1 MASLTLAQPAE
12 GRISNLRHLALA
24 SYWFGLNFH
33 WIPILGVL
41 LPYQVSHLLPRTQQG
56 SGIALVTGLGA
67 IFAFSLPPLVG
78 AWSDRLS
85 TPYGRRRPIMAL
97 GTAGN
102 VIGLA
107 VLMLAPN
114 YPTLIIGYLLVQ
126 IFNNSAGA
134 AFNAVVPDVVPDRE
148 FGKASGIL
156 GALVQIG
163 SVFGLAASLG
173 MSALGHLT
181 WTYAVI
187 AVVLAISL
195 LPTLWASRGEGLG
208 PLPTRKTMTSKEA
221 ALDFV
226 KPLRQGDF
234 AWVIGTRTLITAGTW
249 TFLPF
254 LQFFFADV
262 VHSPKPADLTAQW
275 ELVLLLVATPFG
287 LLGGA
292 LSDRFGRKLFVYLG
306 GGFQGVMLLVFALFY
321 PTQQPLVL
329 ALGAVAGTGYGLY
342 YAVDWALACDT
353 LPDRTRTAKDMGLFH
368 VALTLPQV
376 FVPAVAGLVLD
387 SMNRA
392 SPNSGYR
399 VIFAS
404 GIVFFLLGTILVS
417 RIRSVR

>member
-1 MASLTLAQPAE
+1 MPSLAVPQSA
-12 GRISNLRHLALA
+12 GSRMSNLRHLALA

-41 LPYQVSHLLPRTQQG
+41 LPYQVNHLLPKSQQG
-56 SGIALVTGLGA
+56 AGIALVTGLGA
-67 IFAFSLPPLVG
+67 IFAFALPPLVG

-85 TPYGRRRPIMAL
+85 SPYGRRRPIMAA
-97 GTAGN
+97 GTVGN
-102 VIGLA
+102 VAGLL
-107 VLMLAPN
+107 VLMVAPN
-114 YPTLIIGYLLVQ
+114 YLVLIAGYLLVQ

-134 AFNAVVPDVVPDRE
+134 AFNATVPDVVPDSE

-156 GALVQIG
+156 GAMVQVG

-181 WTYAVI
+181 WTYGVI

-195 LPTLWASRGEGLG
+195 LPTLWASKGEGLG
-208 PLPTRKTMTSKEA
+208 PAPARIRLPLRA
-221 ALDFV
+221 AVADFL
-226 KPLRQGDF
+226 KPLRRGDF
-234 AWVIGTRTLITAGTW
+234 AWVIGTRTLVTAGTW

-275 ELVLLLVATPFG
+275 ELLLLLVATPFG
-287 LLGGA
+287 LIGGW
-292 LSDRFGRKLFVYLG
+292 LSDRLGRKIFVYLG
-306 GGFQGVMLLVFALFY
+306 GGFQGVMLLVFALFF
-321 PTQQPLVL
+321 PTQQTLVL
-329 ALGAVAGTGYGLY
+329 ALGAVAGIGYGLY

-353 LPDRTRTAKDMGLFH
+353 LPDRSRSAKDMGLFH

-376 FVPAVAGLVLD
+376 FVPAVAGVVLD

-392 SPNSGYR
+392 SANSGYR

-417 RIRSVR
+417 RIKSVR